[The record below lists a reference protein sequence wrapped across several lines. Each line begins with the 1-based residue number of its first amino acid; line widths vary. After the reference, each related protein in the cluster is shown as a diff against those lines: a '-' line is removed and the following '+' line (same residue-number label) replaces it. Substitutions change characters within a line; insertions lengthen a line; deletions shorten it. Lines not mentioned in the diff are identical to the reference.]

1 MIKRRGRG
9 SEDSIY
15 WSDDKGNIYQLIGG
29 NWVKLD
35 KGQEIQL
42 LTGLM
47 IISGNDFDKIRADLR
62 SPNIIE
68 YKSQAEKEL
77 EYFES
82 VRKSIRPFWG
92 PPPPPP
98 TGAGCLAYLLYFG
111 LSIFWAFLM
120 FLVLKL
126 IGDIMFK

>member
-77 EYFES
+77 EYFEAL
-82 VRKSIRPFWG
+82 RNPNRPFWQ
-92 PPPPPP
+92 PPP
-98 TGAGCLAYLLYFG
+98 TPPAGLGCSVYLVYLVIC
-111 LSIFWAFLM
+111 SFWAFLM